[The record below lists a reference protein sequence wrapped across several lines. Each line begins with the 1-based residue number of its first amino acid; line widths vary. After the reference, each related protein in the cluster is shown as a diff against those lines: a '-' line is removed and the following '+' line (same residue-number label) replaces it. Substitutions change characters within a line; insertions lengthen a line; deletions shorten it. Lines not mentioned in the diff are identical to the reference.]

1 MTTPNYTQKMSELR
15 TQVEKYSKSP
25 NQSKNNFVN
34 TTEFIPQKNKNIL
47 YIFYVAIPVIL
58 TVILF
63 FVKPDFICTITDINS
78 IVTKKI
84 NFKKLFIIGFISGG
98 IISGGLFIYFKQ
110 KNINII

>member
-1 MTTPNYTQKMSELR
+1 MTTPDYTKKMSELR
-15 TQVEKYSKSP
+15 TRVEKYSKSP
-25 NQSKNNFVN
+25 VQSKNNFVN
-34 TTEFIPQKNKNIL
+34 TTEFIPHKNIQ
-47 YIFYVAIPVIL
+47 YIFYAVIPVIL
-58 TVILF
+58 IVILF
-63 FVKPDFICTITDINS
+63 FVKPDFICTITDKNS

>member
-1 MTTPNYTQKMSELR
+1 MTTPDYKEKMSELR
-15 TQVEKYSKSP
+15 TQVEKYSKSQTKS
-25 NQSKNNFVN
+25 NEKQII
-34 TTEFIPQKNKNIL
+34 EFTPKKYTQ
-47 YIFYVAIPVIL
+47 YIFYTAIPVIL
-58 TVILF
+58 IVILF
-63 FVKPDFICTITDINS
+63 FVKPDFICTITDINN

>member
-1 MTTPNYTQKMSELR
+1 MTTPDYTKKMSELR

-25 NQSKNNFVN
+25 VQSKNNFVN
-34 TTEFIPQKNKNIL
+34 TTEFIPQKNKNIQ
-47 YIFYVAIPVIL
+47 YIFYAAIPVIL
-58 TVILF
+58 IVILF